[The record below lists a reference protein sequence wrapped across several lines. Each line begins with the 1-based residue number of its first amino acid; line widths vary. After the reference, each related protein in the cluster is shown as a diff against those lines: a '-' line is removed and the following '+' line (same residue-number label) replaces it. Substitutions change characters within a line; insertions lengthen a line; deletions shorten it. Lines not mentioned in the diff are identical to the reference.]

1 MRLSAI
7 PQPANVDSLE
17 HQSRRNLHTLR
28 PTSRGKIIS
37 QDPRLAQVL
46 DTIDRVARSSCTVL
60 VTGESGTGKELIV
73 AALHDASTRRNAP
86 LITINCGAIPNE
98 LVESE
103 LFGHAKG
110 AFTGAQGSRRG
121 LVAAAEGGTLFLDEV
136 GELPLA
142 VQVKL
147 LRLLQQREYTPLGE
161 TRATKC
167 DVRIVA
173 ATNRDLEAEVK
184 AGRFREDLYYRLN
197 VIHVEL
203 PALRERTGDL
213 ALLARHFCRVFAE
226 RSGRDDLRGL
236 SDEAVAAI
244 EAYPWPG
251 NVRALENAIERGTL
265 LARGPYVE
273 AEDVFGR
280 VARSL
285 QKRTPP
291 PMEAETS
298 TAEPASA
305 GASPSPIDVHR
316 ELRALLPVSGSPAP
330 QPQFLPAVN
339 PPPLAQA
346 AIAPAAA
353 PIVNAPVSPS
363 PAPAE
368 AIASDNTAAG
378 AVRRGSDPRFPRVL
392 PESGVDLFNAID
404 SYQNNL
410 IRQALTRTAGNR
422 NRAAMLLGLNRTT
435 LVEMIRRR
443 GL

>member
-1 MRLSAI
+1 M
-7 PQPANVDSLE
+7 PQPIDSFE
-17 HQSRRNLHTLR
+17 APNRRTVHTLR

-37 QDPRLAQVL
+37 QDPRLALVL

-60 VTGESGTGKELIV
+60 VTGESGTGKELVV
-73 AALHDASTRRNAP
+73 AALHDASTRRSAP
-86 LITINCGAIPNE
+86 LVTINCGAIPNE

-110 AFTGAQGSRRG
+110 AFTGAQGARRG

-136 GELPLA
+136 GELPLT

-161 TRATKC
+161 TRAVKC

-203 PALRERTGDL
+203 PPLRERKGDL
-213 ALLARHFCRVFAE
+213 ALLARHFCRLFAE

-236 SDEAVAAI
+236 SDDALLAI

-251 NVRALENAIERGTL
+251 NVRALENAIERGVL

-285 QKRTPP
+285 QKPTPAP
-291 PMEAETS
+291 QQ
-298 TAEPASA
+298 EPASMQ
-305 GASPSPIDVHR
+305 ASPAPAVGVQR
-316 ELRALLPVSGSPAP
+316 ELRAMLPTPGTHKT
-330 QPQFLPAVN
+330 QFLPAVF
-339 PPPLAQA
+339 PPQAPGAEPAAAAAQ
-346 AIAPAAA
+346 APAATA
-353 PIVNAPVSPS
+353 QTASAGAQPPAADPPATVPV
-363 PAPAE
+363 
-368 AIASDNTAAG
+368 DNTAAG

-422 NRAAMLLGLNRTT
+422 NRAAQLLGLNRTT